1 MPFSIVTKI
10 SLFYFYMPWHF
21 CGSAYI
27 ESWNLYRSM
36 PHRAA
41 LLRGLWDLTKAFLFS
56 FYLTL
61 HVASDPMWDWVI
73 KGHELYSHFF
83 VSFFSKVTGILHQV
97 CRQMHNW
104 YSKIDI
110 LQHLLSGKGDITKLC
125 FFLCWLIKQRQQCSL
140 DSFS

>member
-1 MPFSIVTKI
+1 MIIGYCAPRLDLELDTNQNNKDVVPFSIVTKI

-61 HVASDPMWDWVI
+61 HVASDPMWD
-73 KGHELYSHFF
+73 
-83 VSFFSKVTGILHQV
+83 
-97 CRQMHNW
+97 
-104 YSKIDI
+104 
-110 LQHLLSGKGDITKLC
+110 
-125 FFLCWLIKQRQQCSL
+125 
-140 DSFS
+140 

>member
-41 LLRGLWDLTKAFLFS
+41 LLGGLWDLTKAFLFS

-83 VSFFSKVTGILHQV
+83 VSFFQKSQEYYIKFVDRCIIDIL
-97 CRQMHNW
+97 
-104 YSKIDI
+104 KIDI